1 MVAIFRWYFNA
12 LINFITKYNHSW
24 YRKKNMCLGKV
35 LRALMRSGF
44 FCSSFHWVSS
54 RGLCSS
60 AINAPM
66 IVIGIIIIARNVFF
80 DHSVVYFKIL
90 EELMEFTFPP
100 VSLAP
105 HMSWADMVLLSVL
118 PPEFS
123 VVAKAGVKEY
133 PFFGSMSSDLI
144 LCRAMIN
151 QDSRSFQ
158 RSLHQS
164 FTMLALLIPFLHS
177 QVRGHK

>member
-1 MVAIFRWYFNA
+1 MVQKEKHVPWEGASRSDAIRFLLLKLSLGFKSWTLLLCYKRPHDSHRYH
-12 LINFITKYNHSW
+12 YN
-24 YRKKNMCLGKV
+24 
-35 LRALMRSGF
+35 
-44 FCSSFHWVSS
+44 
-54 RGLCSS
+54 S
-60 AINAPM
+60 AKC
-66 IVIGIIIIARNVFF
+66 FF

-133 PFFGSMSSDLI
+133 PFFGSMSRDLI
-144 LCRAMIN
+144 LCGLWR
-151 QDSRSFQ
+151 DDKSE
-158 RSLHQS
+158 
-164 FTMLALLIPFLHS
+164 FT
-177 QVRGHK
+177 